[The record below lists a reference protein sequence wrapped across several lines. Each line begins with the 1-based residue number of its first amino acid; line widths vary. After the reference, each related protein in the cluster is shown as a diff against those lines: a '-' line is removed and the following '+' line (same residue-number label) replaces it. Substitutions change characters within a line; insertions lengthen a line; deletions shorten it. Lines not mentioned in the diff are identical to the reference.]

1 MTETVVL
8 VTQLT
13 VHVRKAYSMLLV
25 YHRTALQN
33 QSLTTCHMSVKFV
46 NITQQTR
53 GINQPHGYTS
63 VIAAAFN
70 YVTLLCTHI
79 PLIFVH
85 GYKDIPCN

>member
-33 QSLTTCHMSVKFV
+33 QSLTTCHMSVTWREDDSEIREH
-46 NITQQTR
+46 NTT
-53 GINQPHGYTS
+53 NQRH
-63 VIAAAFN
+63 
-70 YVTLLCTHI
+70 
-79 PLIFVH
+79 
-85 GYKDIPCN
+85 